1 MNYFRLN
8 EPKGDIA
15 IEIKNCSFSWKNKGR
30 FDEESEN
37 NEELIELE
45 PLVNEENDLNFSKTF
60 QLTNISLEINK
71 GELICVIGEVGSGKS
86 SLLSSILGEMWKNN
100 QINNPNLLNST
111 SKSTLKIYGSV
122 SYVQQNSW
130 IQNKTIKENI

>member
-1 MNYFRLN
+1 M
-8 EPKGDIA
+8 
-15 IEIKNCSFSWKNKGR
+15 
-30 FDEESEN
+30 
-37 NEELIELE
+37 E
-45 PLVNEENDLNFSKTF
+45 PLVNEENNLNCSKTF

-111 SKSTLKIYGSV
+111 SESTLKIYGSV

-130 IQNKTIKENI
+130 IQNKTIKDNI